1 MRRETNEEEEE
12 EEEEEMPKG
21 PKMQK
26 GNRVRYSGF
35 PALLRHSEFYNWNPV
50 PSLELL
56 VKRCNT
62 LDRYIGAKKMEL
74 DQVADAKAK
83 FRSNSDE
90 FWTPTIRM
98 IVRRVEMQLI
108 HDINELN
115 AERDI
120 VHNAS
125 QELPKYY
132 ETIRARAKEDAAS
145 YYEQQQQ
152 QQRQ

>member
-1 MRRETNEEEEE
+1 MGTGTETS
-12 EEEEEMPKG
+12 EEEMPKG

-26 GNRVRYSGF
+26 GNRVRYDGFPGLLKYSGF
-35 PALLRHSEFYNWNPV
+35 HNWNPV
-50 PSLELL
+50 PSVESL
-56 VKRCNT
+56 VKECRK

-83 FRSNSDE
+83 FNLEGLS
-90 FWTPTIRM
+90 TPTVRM
-98 IVRRVEMQLI
+98 IVRRVEIQLI

-125 QELPKYY
+125 QELPRYY
-132 ETIRARAKEDAAS
+132 ETVRARAKEDAES
-145 YYEQQQQ
+145 YQQQQQ
-152 QQRQ
+152 QQRQQQQQQEQ